1 VWLGKG
7 SPWRASGCN
16 DHVEHIVPAWVEPK
30 KKSLHATEQARP
42 DVAQARQDWATE
54 QPQLGIEHLVFLDET
69 WASTNMTPIRG
80 RSPKGTRCPG
90 STPYGHWH
98 TTTFLCALRS
108 DGLVAPLV
116 LDGPINGRAFS
127 AWVHQVLVPELR
139 PGDIVVMDNLGS
151 HKVAGIRE
159 AIEAAGAELRYLP
172 PYSPD
177 FNPIEQVF
185 AKFKAGLRKTA
196 ARTVETLWSAVGT
209 LLDQFQPTEFERYMR
224 HSGYGQSG

>member
-1 VWLGKG
+1 
-7 SPWRASGCN
+7 
-16 DHVEHIVPAWVEPK
+16 VEHIVPAWVEPK